1 MTTTNNAISH
11 PGVISRQ
18 DSKLTLAGLYRN
30 WQTRRQIRRLQDL
43 DDRILDDIGVTF
55 QEVLWA
61 SYLPL
66 KIDAARALEKTA
78 YRRRKEQQLMWL

>member
-18 DSKLTLAGLYRN
+18 DSKLTLAALYRN
-30 WQTRRQIRRLQDL
+30 WKTRRHIRRLQDL
-43 DDRILDDIGVTF
+43 DDRILDDIGVTYD
-55 QEVLWA
+55 EVVWA
-61 SYLPL
+61 SHLPL
-66 KIDAARALEKTA
+66 RINAALALEKTA